1 MEKNQPTVGGQGNRT
16 RGRAT
21 RKKLFIG
28 TAREI
33 LAKRTE
39 RLARESDVI
48 MAKGEKEN
56 GKRRYLGQED
66 SALARNCKLPASQ
79 PASRMEIIR

>member
-1 MEKNQPTVGGQGNRT
+1 
-16 RGRAT
+16 
-21 RKKLFIG
+21 
-28 TAREI
+28 
-33 LAKRTE
+33 
-39 RLARESDVI
+39 

-66 SALARNCKLPASQ
+66 SALARNCKLQTACQ